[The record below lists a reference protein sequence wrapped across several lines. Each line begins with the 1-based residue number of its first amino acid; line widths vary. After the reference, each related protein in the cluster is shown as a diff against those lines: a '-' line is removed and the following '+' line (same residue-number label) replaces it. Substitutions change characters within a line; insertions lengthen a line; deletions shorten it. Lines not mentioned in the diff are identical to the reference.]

1 MCKRYLS
8 LFNAGVKDIFFLLVL
23 SEKND
28 TQAPPFHKR
37 ITLMSYKDFMNPLM
51 KKGFTIFILYRIF
64 IFKIS
69 LKYYC
74 FFSKKN
80 TYLNIRKFTFPLKG
94 IFYIY

>member
-1 MCKRYLS
+1 MMCKRYLS

-51 KKGFTIFILYRIF
+51 KKGSQ
-64 IFKIS
+64 S
-69 LKYYC
+69 L
-74 FFSKKN
+74 S
-80 TYLNIRKFTFPLKG
+80 
-94 IFYIY
+94 YIYFQNLSKILLSFF